1 MKKAFIILSLLIIL
15 AFFSNTS
22 VYLQDRDKKQNIAK
36 HNEQQFYC
44 SPTNFA
50 NKVVKSSI
58 SLPLNILNEEQQSKV
73 NNETYF
79 IVKIELIDEEIKY
92 QLLKLNLDIMAIKN
106 NAAYVLARPE
116 DLELMSAIGMDY
128 FLIRQVQP
136 QKQKAEMLSSSSANG
151 AFHSYSEVE
160 EGLHAMAQEYSLIA
174 SLHDLGE
181 TLEGRTI
188 WGLKISDNVELE
200 ENEVKV
206 LFIGCHHARE
216 WISVE
221 VPYMLAEYLL
231 SEYRE
236 NPQVR
241 KLVNQSEIW
250 IVPLLNP
257 DGLEYSIHTFR
268 WWRKNRRNNN
278 DGTFGVDINRNYSY
292 MWGFDD
298 AGSSPQTWT
307 QTYRGPYG
315 FSEPETEAMRQLFQQ
330 REFKAAISYH
340 NYAQLVLYPW
350 SYWYVRAPHYTILNY
365 LATRMSQLMEG
376 SRGYYYDPGQGCGLY
391 TTNGDFTDWAY
402 GIHGSLA
409 FTIELSPDDILLGG
423 FVNAQ
428 EEIIPIF
435 QENLPAA
442 LFLIQWC
449 IDNF

>member
-1 MKKAFIILSLLIIL
+1 MKKAFIYLSILILL
-15 AFFSNTS
+15 AFFSNSS
-22 VYLQDRDKKQNIAK
+22 VFLQEKDKKHYIAE
-36 HNEQQFYC
+36 HNDQQFYFLQ
-44 SPTNFA
+44 PNFA
-50 NKVVKSSI
+50 NKVVKSGI
-58 SLPLNILNEEQQSKV
+58 SLPLNILNEKQQSKV
-73 NNETYF
+73 NKETYF
-79 IVKIELIDEEIKY
+79 IVKIELLDEEIKY

-106 NAAYVLARPE
+106 NAAYVLARAE
-116 DLELMSAIGMDY
+116 DLELMSAIGLDY
-128 FLIRQVQP
+128 SLIRQVQP
-136 QKQKAEMLSSSSANG
+136 QKQKAGMLSSSSANG

-160 EGLHAMAQEYSLIA
+160 AGLRTMAQEYSLIA

-188 WGLKISDNVELE
+188 WGLKISDNAELE

-231 SEYRE
+231 REYRE

-241 KLVNQSEIW
+241 RLVNQSEIW

-257 DGLEYSIHTFR
+257 DGLEYSINTFR

-278 DGTFGVDINRNYSY
+278 DGTFGVDPNRNYSY

-298 AGSSPQTWT
+298 EGSSPQTWT
-307 QTYRGPYG
+307 QTYRGPYA

-340 NYAQLVLYPW
+340 NFDQLVLFPW

-365 LATRMSQLMEG
+365 LATRMSQLMG
-376 SRGYYYDPGQGCGLY
+376 ASRGYYYGPGPGCMLY
-391 TTNGDFTDWAY
+391 TTNGDFADWAY
-402 GIHGSLA
+402 GVHGSLT
-409 FTIELSPDDILLGG
+409 FTIELPPNDILLGG

-428 EEIIPIF
+428 EEITPIF

>member
-1 MKKAFIILSLLIIL
+1 MKKTFIILSLLIIL

-22 VYLQDRDKKQNIAK
+22 VYLQEKDKKQYIVK
-36 HNEQQFYC
+36 HNAQQFYF
-44 SPTNFA
+44 SPANFA
-50 NKVVKSSI
+50 DKVVKSRI
-58 SLPLNILNEEQQSKV
+58 SLPLNILNEKQQSKV

-92 QLLKLNLDIMAIKN
+92 QLLKLNLDIMAVKN

-116 DLELMSAIGMDY
+116 DLELMSTFGLDY

-136 QKQKAEMLSSSSANG
+136 QKQKAGMVSSSSANG

-160 EGLHAMAQEYSLIA
+160 EGLRAMAQEYSPIA

-231 SEYRE
+231 REYRE
-236 NPQVR
+236 NSQVR
-241 KLVNQSEIW
+241 RLVNQSEIW

-268 WWRKNRRNNN
+268 WWRKNRRDNN
-278 DGTFGVDINRNYSY
+278 DGTFGVDPNRNYSY

-298 AGSSPQTWT
+298 EGSSPQTWA
-307 QTYRGPYG
+307 QSYRGPYA
-315 FSEPETEAMRQLFQQ
+315 FSEPETEAMRQLLQQ
-330 REFKAAISYH
+330 REYKAAISYH
-340 NYAQLVLYPW
+340 NYSQLVLYPW
-350 SYWYVRAPHYTILNY
+350 SYCYVRAPHYNILDY
-365 LATRMSQLMEG
+365 LATRMSQLMEA
-376 SRGYYYDPGQGCGLY
+376 SRGYYYDPGQGSGLY
-391 TTNGDFTDWAY
+391 TTNGDFADWAY